1 MRLMTLVSDEYDDEP
16 NESQSQAGAIAVVV
30 IMNHKKEEIEIIVML
45 LSETLDCRLSC
56 FVGL

>member
-1 MRLMTLVSDEYDDEP
+1 MTLVSDEYDDEP